1 MQVFDRL
8 TSGGMWGL
16 LKELPV
22 PRVSATECLT
32 VSSRGGRDSS
42 RRVWL
47 GGGSS
52 AQKRGSV
59 TAVDP
64 DTGAVSTQVRT
75 DKRSFFVFLCS
86 IFTRFN
92 NLKIIGS
99 EFAAVF

>member
-8 TSGGMWGL
+8 TSGRMWGL
-16 LKELPV
+16 LRELPV
-22 PRVSATECLT
+22 PQVPASECLT

-64 DTGAVSTQVRT
+64 DTGAVSTQVRAG
-75 DKRSFFVFLCS
+75 KYSFFVFLRS
-86 IFTRFN
+86 IFTPFHN
-92 NLKIIGS
+92 FLM
-99 EFAAVF
+99 EL